1 MQESS
6 SSVWQKDLI
15 TSKIYQTAMT
25 ATIPPMRAKQTT
37 EGNKITPKRKK
48 ESFVLKENKA

>member
-1 MQESS
+1 
-6 SSVWQKDLI
+6 
-15 TSKIYQTAMT
+15 MT